1 MASELTLDWSSLVKI
16 IPLCLEFRERALRH
30 EDIDLRDAAS
40 RVGTVF
46 GVDDIDQF
54 AVQKIRAAME
64 NGLADAFR
72 SSDAK
77 ELAGLFAA
85 NARPVMELIARYAQG
100 KLTAE
105 KLIAGLNELCFSNV
119 EKMQLILEEAIGVPD
134 AVAEFLTGKLGPYLV
149 SLYAFAA
156 AYKIYERADQD
167 AALAYE
173 RRLEIEQLANEA
185 IAELKRQ
192 RSEME
197 DLVESCL
204 LDQLEPFSEGIAA
217 MDQAVLD
224 CNDDEYIAANAEL
237 WRLFRRGTQYETAAE
252 FDGLML
258 SEDAFR
264 L

>member
-1 MASELTLDWSSLVKI
+1 MASELALDWSSLVKI

-30 EDIDLRDAAS
+30 EDIDLYDAAS

-46 GVDDIDQF
+46 GVDDVEQF
-54 AVQKIRAAME
+54 AVQKIHAAME
-64 NGLADAFR
+64 NGLADAFG

-85 NARPVMELIARYAQG
+85 NARPVMELIAKYAQG

-105 KLIAGLNELCFSNV
+105 KLIAGLNELCFGNV
-119 EKMQLILEEAIGVPD
+119 EKMQLVLEGAIGVPD
-134 AVAEFLTGKLGPYLV
+134 AVAEFLAGKLGPYLV

-156 AYKIYERADQD
+156 AYRIYERADQD

-197 DLVESCL
+197 DFVESCL

-224 CNDDEYIAANAEL
+224 CDDDEYIAANAEL
-237 WRLFRRGTQYETAAE
+237 WRLFRRGTQYDTAAE

-258 SEDAFR
+258 STDAFR